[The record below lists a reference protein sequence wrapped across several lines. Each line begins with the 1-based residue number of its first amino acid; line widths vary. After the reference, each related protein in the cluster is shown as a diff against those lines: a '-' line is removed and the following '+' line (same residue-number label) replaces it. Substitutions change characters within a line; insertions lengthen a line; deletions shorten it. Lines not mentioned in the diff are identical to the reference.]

1 MRPSFRPRLPRA
13 VLLSALLPA
22 ALGSCAVDWPA
33 ALAAQTFRSAVELV
47 PISAVVRDGRGRLV
61 TSLTES
67 DFEVVDK
74 GDRRPILDFQI
85 DRASPVAVALLMDVS
100 GSMRMH
106 PRQAL
111 AEQTAERILAGLR
124 GGRDEAALF
133 TFDLSLREVQPFTTD
148 IVAIGP
154 LVRGGQPFGTT
165 SLYDAIAA
173 TARLVAERPWP
184 RRAVIVLTDGLDTSS
199 TLTGPEVS
207 GLASSIDVPVYVVVT
222 VPQLDRSQYEGRSGG
237 VATLQGADLRDLA
250 QWTGGDLLWTTAEAG
265 AETSAQLLLTELRLQ
280 YLIAIESAP
289 GREWRPLEVRVK
301 DRRLSV
307 RARSGYFGRTP
318 LHDR

>member
-1 MRPSFRPRLPRA
+1 
-13 VLLSALLPA
+13 
-22 ALGSCAVDWPA
+22 
-33 ALAAQTFRSAVELV
+33 V

-61 TSLTES
+61 TSLKS
-67 DFEVVDK
+67 ADFEVVDK
-74 GDRRPILDFQI
+74 GEPRPILDFQV

-100 GSMRMH
+100 GSMRVH

-111 AEQTAERILAGLR
+111 AEQTAERILAGL
-124 GGRDEAALF
+124 GDGRDEAGLF
-133 TFDLSLREVQPFTTD
+133 TFDLSLREVRAFTTD
-148 IVAIGP
+148 TATIGP
-154 LVRGGQPFGTT
+154 SVRGGQPFGST

-199 TLTGPEVS
+199 GLTAPEVS

-222 VPQLDRSQYEGRSGG
+222 VPELDRIQYEGRSG
-237 VATLQGADLRDLA
+237 VASTQGADLRDLA
-250 QWTGGDLLWTTAEAG
+250 QWTGGDLLWTTAETG
-265 AETSAQLLLTELRLQ
+265 AEVSAQQLLAELRQQ

-289 GREWRPLEVRVK
+289 GREWRPIEVRVK
-301 DRRLSV
+301 NRRLSV

-318 LHDR
+318 APER

>member
-1 MRPSFRPRLPRA
+1 MSSSLLPLPRA
-13 VLLSALLPA
+13 ALLSA
-22 ALGSCAVDWPA
+22 ALGSLALDRPVP
-33 ALAAQTFRSAVELV
+33 LAAQTFRSAVELV
-47 PISAVVRDGRGRLV
+47 PISAIVRDGRGRLV
-61 TSLTES
+61 TSLKAG

-74 GDRRPILDFQI
+74 GERRPILDFQV
-85 DRASPVAVALLMDVS
+85 DRASPVAVALLMDIS
-100 GSMRMH
+100 GSMRVH

-111 AEQTAERILAGLR
+111 AEQTAERILAGLYE
-124 GGRDEAALF
+124 GRDEAALF
-133 TFDLSLREVQPFTTD
+133 TFDLRLREVQAFTTD
-148 IVAIGP
+148 TAAIGP
-154 LVRGGQPFGTT
+154 YVRGGQPFGTT

-199 TLTGPEVS
+199 TLTAPEVS

-222 VPQLDRSQYEGRSGG
+222 VPPLDRTQHEGRAG

-250 QWTGGDLLWTTAEAG
+250 QWTGGDLLWTTAESG
-265 AETSAQLLLTELRLQ
+265 AEASAQQVLAELRQQ

-301 DRRLSV
+301 NRRLSV

-318 LHDR
+318 APER

>member
-1 MRPSFRPRLPRA
+1 MQLSRRP
-13 VLLSALLPA
+13 LLPA
-22 ALGSCAVDWPA
+22 ALLSAVLGSSAVDWPGG
-33 ALAAQTFRSAVELV
+33 LAAQTFRSAVDLV

-61 TSLTES
+61 TSLKS
-67 DFEVVDK
+67 ADFEVVDK
-74 GDRRPILDFQI
+74 GEPRPILDFQV

-100 GSMRMH
+100 GSMRVH

-111 AEQTAERILAGLR
+111 AEQTAERILAGL
-124 GGRDEAALF
+124 GDGRDEAGLF
-133 TFDLSLREVQPFTTD
+133 TFDLSLREVRAFTTD
-148 IVAIGP
+148 TATIGP
-154 LVRGGQPFGTT
+154 SVRGGQPFGST

-199 TLTGPEVS
+199 GLTAPEVS

-222 VPQLDRSQYEGRSGG
+222 VPELDRIQYEGRSG
-237 VATLQGADLRDLA
+237 VASTQGADLRDLA
-250 QWTGGDLLWTTAEAG
+250 QWTGGDLLWTTAETG
-265 AETSAQLLLTELRLQ
+265 AEVSAQQLLAELRQQ

-289 GREWRPLEVRVK
+289 GREWRPIEVRVK
-301 DRRLSV
+301 NRRLSV

-318 LHDR
+318 APER